1 MEQKSSKKSGVIR
14 IILIAVISLVLGFGV
29 YEWNAKSLTGN
40 VLPMPFG
47 VGVGVVMSGSMEPQL
62 SVGDLIVVKECDSY
76 EQGDYVVFQQNG
88 ILIVH
93 EIIRI
98 EGDVIVTR
106 GTANDSEDE
115 PISLKNIK
123 GKVVF
128 DLAGVGTVVTWIKSP
143 VGTILILF
151 LAGYFLVRS
160 YSAENKKTNDNAE
173 KIEEIKKEIERLKQA
188 NQSDGNKPE

>member
-1 MEQKSSKKSGVIR
+1 M
-14 IILIAVISLVLGFGV
+14 
-29 YEWNAKSLTGN
+29 
-40 VLPMPFG
+40 
-47 VGVGVVMSGSMEPQL
+47 
-62 SVGDLIVVKECDSY
+62 IVATHC
-76 EQGDYVVFQQNG
+76 
-88 ILIVH
+88 
-93 EIIRI
+93 
-98 EGDVIVTR
+98 R